1 MPVALFERLSKSNT
15 FKPTKR
21 NFNTPEFYKE
31 HPDLAPRNIYLRE
44 GRIIA
49 EKDIEKA
56 IRKINR
62 NAKIEEFFNLVSNK
76 IKQLFRIKK

>member
-1 MPVALFERLSKSNT
+1 MPVAFFERLSKSKT

-44 GRIIA
+44 GRIIT

>member
-1 MPVALFERLSKSNT
+1 MPVEFFERLSKSKT

-44 GRIIA
+44 GRIIT

-76 IKQLFRIKK
+76 VKQLFRIKK

>member
-1 MPVALFERLSKSNT
+1 MPVEFFERLSKSKT

-44 GRIIA
+44 GRIIT